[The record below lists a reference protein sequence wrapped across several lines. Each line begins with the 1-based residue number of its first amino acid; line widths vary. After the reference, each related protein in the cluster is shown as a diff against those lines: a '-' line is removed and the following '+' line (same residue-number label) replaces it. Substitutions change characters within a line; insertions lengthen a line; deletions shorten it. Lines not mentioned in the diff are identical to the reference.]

1 MAIFFKL
8 DGQSDYAVIHQL
20 QADLV
25 AARAAGEIPDVVL
38 LLEHAEVIT
47 VGRKRDAEGNVL
59 VPGGVPVVAVE
70 RGGDVTWHGPGQ
82 LVAYPIIQLEGAKMD
97 LHLHMRNL
105 EDAVIYTL
113 GDLGLTGVRDDRN
126 TGVWMPMDGGW
137 PRKVCSVGI
146 ACRRWVT
153 WHGLAL
159 NLSPDLDAYRRIRP
173 CGFESDVM
181 TRVADHLDPCPKM
194 DAVAPVLARWLAQT
208 LEIDMDGPLRA
219 VSDPST
225 LLSGLRERS
234 T

>member
-1 MAIFFKL
+1 MAVFFKL
-8 DGQSDYAVIHQL
+8 DGLSDYAAIHQL
-20 QADLV
+20 QAELV
-25 AARAAGEIPDVVL
+25 DARAAGEIPDVVL

-47 VGRKRDAEGNVL
+47 VGRKREAAGNVL
-59 VPGGVPVVAVE
+59 VPGSVPVVAVE
-70 RGGDVTWHGPGQ
+70 RGGDVTYHGPGQ

-97 LHLHMRNL
+97 LHLHLRNL

-113 GDLGLTGVRDDRN
+113 GDLGLNGVRDDRN
-126 TGVWMPMDGGW
+126 TGVWLPMENGW
-137 PRKVCSVGI
+137 PHKICSVGI

-159 NLSPDLDAYRRIRP
+159 NLSPDLAAFRRIRP

-181 TRVADHLDPCPKM
+181 TRVADHLEPCPAI

-208 LEIDMDGPLRA
+208 LEIDLDGSLRA